1 MTPVFLCKNKIML
14 KRDKHYLIHFLLRC
28 SLLFLFVL
36 STPARA
42 MTAELSEVHHL
53 YKMGVPVLALRMLE
67 LYQPLLTKEPA
78 SWEEWEKL
86 RFNIYHDQKE
96 FQRLVERYDN
106 LPADVSSRFRD
117 WAVTYAAS
125 ARNEQGDGRL
135 ARAALLKQIW
145 SAPLRN
151 DKELEKQWRFQIIA
165 SYLQEGKLDDAGLA
179 IKSYA
184 KEFGVGDKE
193 FKIFQARYF
202 LMNGVPERVKS
213 VLSKKDKGEAYALYL
228 CARLQSK
235 QSKAVRVMNS
245 AIKSAGKRKEK
256 TENKYRFWL
265 LSAKAALAAEYYAQY
280 VKSMEQATRLLDKAP
295 VDELF
300 YHNTDHLW
308 LAYESYALFLAGKD
322 SFMEDKDAPWFAL
335 AKKHI
340 RKRPVRGR
348 AIYALLS
355 RGAKTE
361 ENNIKAHKR
370 LVKNLNRVKNGADI
384 VQQLYMNSSRFKK
397 VAAIPIAVRKYL
409 ADKAVKEGKIKLAST
424 LINGLEEDEESKNRI
439 KEMLRR
445 ARIHIMAGNT
455 TEGINIL
462 EDILESD
469 DNLKKKQLDRVMQV
483 VFDLQAVD
491 EHLTAYSLFELLYDR
506 TTNKKRKRE
515 MLYWMADSKR
525 ALTEYDEAARLYL
538 RSAWLHDKKAA
549 DPWAESAKYQ
559 AARTLSEGGY
569 IKDSYKLFKKLLRSS
584 SEPRHRQVLKQ
595 ELEKL
600 RFRE

>member
-1 MTPVFLCKNKIML
+1 
-14 KRDKHYLIHFLLRC
+14 
-28 SLLFLFVL
+28 
-36 STPARA
+36 
-42 MTAELSEVHHL
+42 MTAELSEVRHL
-53 YKMGVPVLALRMLE
+53 YKMGVPILALRMLE
-67 LYQPLLTKEPA
+67 TYQPLLTKEPA
-78 SWEEWEKL
+78 SWEEWEKF
-86 RFNIYHDQKE
+86 RFKIYSDQKQ
-96 FQRLVERYDN
+96 FQTLVERYDN
-106 LPADVSSRFRD
+106 LPADVSIRFRD

-125 ARNEQGDGRL
+125 ARNEQGAGKI
-135 ARAALLKQIW
+135 ARATLLKQIW

-151 DKELEKQWRFQIIA
+151 NKELEKQWQFQIIT
-165 SYLQEGKLDDAGLA
+165 SYLQEGKLDDAELA
-179 IKSYA
+179 IKLYA

-193 FKIFQARYF
+193 FKILQARYF
-202 LMNGVPERVKS
+202 LMNGVPEKVKS
-213 VLSKKDKGEAYALYL
+213 VLTKKDKGEAYALYL
-228 CARLQSK
+228 YARLQSK
-235 QSKAVRVMNS
+235 QSKAVRIMNL
-245 AIKSAGKRKEK
+245 AIKSARKRKENA
-256 TENKYRFWL
+256 ENKYRFWL
-265 LSAKAALAAEYYAQY
+265 LSARAALAAEYYAQY
-280 VKSMEQATRLLDKAP
+280 VKSMEQATRLLEKAP

-300 YHNTDHLW
+300 YHNTDRLW

-322 SFMEDKDAPWFAL
+322 GLMGYKDAPWFAL

-361 ENNIKAHKR
+361 ENRTKAHKL
-370 LVKNLNRVKNGADI
+370 LVKKLSRAKNGADI
-384 VQQLYMNSSRFKK
+384 VQQLYMHSSRFKN
-397 VAAIPIAVRKYL
+397 VAAIPIAVRRYL

-424 LINGLEEDEESKNRI
+424 MINGLEEDEDSKNKI
-439 KEMLRR
+439 KVMLRR

-455 TEGINIL
+455 QEGIEIL
-462 EDILESD
+462 QDILTSD
-469 DNLKKKQLDRVMQV
+469 DKLKKKQLDRVMQV
-483 VFDLQAVD
+483 IFDLQTVD
-491 EHLTAYSLFELLYDR
+491 EHFTAYSLFELLYEH

-559 AARTLSEGGY
+559 AARALSEGGY
-569 IKDSYKLFKKLLRSS
+569 IKDSWKLFKKLLRSS
-584 SEPRHRQVLKQ
+584 SDPRHRQVLKQ